1 MQAGDSGYRCSF
13 CGKRQEQVHRLI
25 AGPGGVYICGE
36 CVTLCSEII
45 AEEATVLEVGGTPGA
60 SVTGIQSHVV
70 PAGGDIAAALATIE
84 RLAGENGEL
93 RERLRAL
100 ESVRE

>member
-1 MQAGDSGYRCSF
+1 MQVGDSGYLCSF

-36 CVTLCSEII
+36 CVTLCGEII
-45 AEEATVLEVGGTPGA
+45 AEEATVPEAADTPGA
-60 SVTGIQSHVV
+60 SVAGIPPHAV
-70 PAGGDIAAALATIE
+70 PVGGDMSSALATIE

-100 ESVRE
+100 ETARE

>member
-1 MQAGDSGYRCSF
+1 MQAGDSGYLCSF

-25 AGPGGVYICGE
+25 AGPGGVYICDE
-36 CVTLCSEII
+36 CVTLCGEII
-45 AEEATVLEVGGTPGA
+45 AEETTVSAAPGTPGA
-60 SVTGIQSHVV
+60 NAGVQGHAVL
-70 PAGGDIAAALATIE
+70 AGGDMAAALATIE

-100 ESVRE
+100 DTARE

>member
-1 MQAGDSGYRCSF
+1 MQAGDSGYLSSF

-36 CVTLCSEII
+36 CVTLCSGII
-45 AEEATVLEVGGTPGA
+45 AEEATVTEAVGAPRA
-60 SVTGIQSHVV
+60 SVAGIQTHAAPV
-70 PAGGDIAAALATIE
+70 GGDIAAALATIE

-100 ESVRE
+100 GTARE

>member
-45 AEEATVLEVGGTPGA
+45 AEEATVPEAVGAPGA
-60 SVTGIQSHVV
+60 SVAGIQTHAAPV
-70 PAGGDIAAALATIE
+70 GGDMATIE

-100 ESVRE
+100 ETARE